1 MSVWLVMI
9 IYFDV
14 YLHISTVHIPYGAW
28 NIYQHVGHYWGVN
41 VGKHSIHGAYHMG
54 VYIYIE
60 RGYRVYIY
68 IYTYCIS
75 PYTTS
80 VYIYIYIPYVYYNPT
95 IFTHVDCLKESSATF
110 FRQVHDLATTLQ
122 SQNEALG
129 VEKGHVPR
137 QPAAVESGEWMWW
150 IAFGKLTVCYGKWPF
165 IVGLP
170 IKWWFSIVN

>member
-1 MSVWLVMI
+1 M
-9 IYFDV
+9 
-14 YLHISTVHIPYGAW
+14 
-28 NIYQHVGHYWGVN
+28 
-41 VGKHSIHGAYHMG
+41 
-54 VYIYIE
+54 
-60 RGYRVYIY
+60 VYIY
-68 IYTYCIS
+68 IYRGAIGCIHIYIYCIS

-137 QPAAVESGEWMWW
+137 QPAAVESGEWMW
-150 IAFGKLTVCYGKWPF
+150 
-165 IVGLP
+165 
-170 IKWWFSIVN
+170 